1 MSTSSNPTMFDP
13 IWATI
18 DDVEPFSPVPGVEMR
33 VVSSDKLMLNFVR
46 IAPGGVVPTHHHHH
60 EQGGTVLEGVLIL
73 TIGDET
79 REVRP
84 GDAYLIPGGVQHS
97 ATTDDRGCLVLD
109 VFAPPREGYLA
120 KNR

>member
-1 MSTSSNPTMFDP
+1 MSASSNPTMFDP
-13 IWATI
+13 IWAKI
-18 DDVEPFSPVPGVEMR
+18 DEIEPFSPVPGVEMR

-46 IAPGGVVPTHHHHH
+46 IAPGGVVPTHHHHQ

-84 GDAYLIPGGVQHS
+84 GGAYLIPGGVQHA
-97 ATTDDRGCLVLD
+97 ATTDERGCLVLD
-109 VFAPPREGYLA
+109 VFAPPREDYRPE
-120 KNR
+120 NR

>member
-1 MSTSSNPTMFDP
+1 MSETSNRTMFDP

-18 DDVEPFSPVPGVEMR
+18 KDIEPFSPVPDVEMR

-73 TIGDET
+73 TIAGET
-79 REVRP
+79 RHVRP

-97 ATTDDRGCLVLD
+97 ATTDGGGCLVLD
-109 VFAPPREGYLA
+109 VFAPPREDYLP